1 MRCKICLLL
10 LAGTITLIG
19 TGTVARGD
27 VLLLKQG
34 GELRGE
40 LLPASVSAKGPAST
54 KARKVDDA
62 NVTIRTLNGAVVT
75 VARDTVESQIR
86 RRPLLEE
93 YETIRRNTADTV
105 DAQWQLAEWC
115 RSKALSRERAVHLQR
130 VVGLDPEH
138 VAAHRALGHTKH
150 EGSWTTTEALMTS
163 RGYVKHKGKYVL
175 PQELEL
181 IQADEREN
189 ESEKAWFKRIKMWS
203 GWLDSDRGERQAEAA
218 QELSAIRDGDAV
230 PALARTFRDDPNEQ
244 KRLLYVEVMTRIE
257 GTKPLKP
264 LLEQSL
270 KDESQLV
277 RTAAVRGVRETDVD
291 AAVPIYIRALRNEA
305 NVMVNRAATA
315 LSQMGDD
322 TVIPAL
328 IEALVTR
335 HRYRVMVPDQTMSVT
350 SDGSMANPNAV
361 AIPPDVAGM
370 LATGQLP
377 YGVQVQTNG
386 PPVRMKR
393 VTVQKDEQNPSVLTA
408 LNLLTGENFG
418 YDEQAWRNWQKAKTS
433 GTLKP
438 KKKPSS
444 KVSPQKAKPV
454 T

>member
-1 MRCKICLLL
+1 MRWKFYLFLLVGSVVPL
-10 LAGTITLIG
+10 GIG
-19 TGTVARGD
+19 QSLRGD

-40 LLPASVSAKGPAST
+40 LLLPSASSKSPAGR
-54 KARKVDDA
+54 KADDDSL
-62 NVTIRTLNGAVVT
+62 TIRMLSGAVVT
-75 VARDTVESQIR
+75 VAGANVESLTR

-93 YETIRRNTADTV
+93 YETLRRSTADTME
-105 DAQWQLAEWC
+105 AQWELAEWC
-115 RSKALSRERAVHLQR
+115 RRKNLSRERAVHLQR
-130 VVGLDPEH
+130 VVELDPEH
-138 VAAHRALGHTKH
+138 VAAHRGLGHTKY
-150 EGSWTTTEALMTS
+150 EGRWTTTEALMAS

-181 IQADEREN
+181 IEAEERES

-203 GWLDSDRGERQAEAA
+203 SWLDSDRGDRQAEATR
-218 QELSAIRDGDAV
+218 ELSAIRDGDAV

-244 KRLLYVEVMTRIE
+244 KRLLYVEIMTRID

-270 KDESQLV
+270 RDESQLV
-277 RTAAVRGVRETDVD
+277 RTAAIRGVRETDVE

-305 NVMVNRAATA
+305 NVLVNRAATA
-315 LSQMGDD
+315 LAAMGDH

-335 HRYRVMVPDQTMSVT
+335 HRYRVMVPDQTLAVS

-361 AIPPDVAGM
+361 ALPPDIAGM

-393 VTVQKDEQNPSVLTA
+393 VTIQKDEQNASVLTA

-418 YDEQAWRNWQKAKTS
+418 YDEQAWRNWQKAKSS

-438 KKKPSS
+438 KKKPAS
-444 KVSPQKAKPV
+444 KGSPHKAKPV